1 MSNTSSVP
9 QNVLSLPKGGGAIK
23 GIGETFQPNLFSG
36 TGNHSIPLAMSPGRN
51 GFGPKL
57 SLEYSSGNGNGIFG
71 LGWQLG
77 IPRITRKTEKGL
89 PRYEESDVFVL
100 SGAEDLVPCLKK
112 VVDPTSGQ
120 ETWVP
125 EEPIQ
130 QPPYT
135 VYRYRPLPE
144 GLFARIERWVHNTT
158 NETHWRTITR
168 DNVTSLYGNTAAS
181 RLADHDNAQR
191 VYEWLLHETFDAT
204 GNHILY
210 DYAPDDPQLYTDDDP
225 DVRLP
230 EIFEQHRAA
239 TQRYIRRMYYGNLPE
254 PLVDVQGNPVTY
266 ADGTAVG
273 HLRNGRRYAFEVVF
287 DYGDWDSPT
296 TLPHPAPL
304 PDGAHELFGAAPAVP
319 IRADRFSH
327 FRAGFDIRTLRR
339 CHRVLLF
346 HHFAELGGPTLVRST
361 DFTYR
366 TDADT
371 LASLLTAVT
380 VTGYD
385 RDAAGQYRAASMPPV
400 TFTYAEFRPHE
411 QRYQSL
417 TAQGHDL
424 PPLAL
429 NDPQMSLVDL
439 FGDGLPDV
447 LHSGPGGLRYW
458 RNLGSGL
465 LDRPRTLTQ
474 IPSGIAL
481 GQPGVGFGDMGGDG
495 QVDLLV
501 HSGPLQAFSRPRPTV
516 PGRRLNRMRSSPA
529 SISRMPMCGWLTSRE
544 TAGRTRS

>member
-1 MSNTSSVP
+1 M
-9 QNVLSLPKGGGAIK
+9 SLPKGGGAIK

-36 TGNHSIPLAMSPGRN
+36 TGNYSIPLAISPGRN

-71 LGWQLG
+71 LGWQLA
-77 IPRITRKTEKGL
+77 IPRITRKTEKSL
-89 PRYEESDVFVL
+89 PRYDDSDVFVL

-120 ETWVP
+120 ETWVS

-130 QPPYT
+130 QPHYT
-135 VYRYRPLPE
+135 VYRYRPRTE

-181 RLADHDNAQR
+181 RLADPDNAQR

-210 DYAPDDPQLYTDDDP
+210 DYATDDPQLYADGAP
-225 DVRLP
+225 DIRLP

-254 PLVDVQGNPVTY
+254 PLVDADGKPMTY

-287 DYGDWDSPT
+287 DYGDWDTPT

-339 CHRVLLF
+339 CHRVLMF

-385 RDAAGQYRAASMPPV
+385 RDAAGQYR
-400 TFTYAEFRPHE
+400 E
-411 QRYQSL
+411 
-417 TAQGHDL
+417 
-424 PPLAL
+424 PL
-429 NDPQMSLVDL
+429 
-439 FGDGLPDV
+439 GE
-447 LHSGPGGLRYW
+447 
-458 RNLGSGL
+458 
-465 LDRPRTLTQ
+465 
-474 IPSGIAL
+474 
-481 GQPGVGFGDMGGDG
+481 
-495 QVDLLV
+495 
-501 HSGPLQAFSRPRPTV
+501 
-516 PGRRLNRMRSSPA
+516 SP
-529 SISRMPMCGWLTSRE
+529 
-544 TAGRTRS
+544 